1 MEIKKLILIDGK
13 LYLLSPYGKA
23 EVGDISQCKYTGKYE
38 VITDDNIQY
47 MTGYHL
53 WKPVDLC
60 LELSNE
66 QGLTYKANI
75 KSAKT
80 RYDIEAN

>member
-1 MEIKKLILIDGK
+1 MDIKKLILVDGK
-13 LYLLSPYGKA
+13 LYIFSPNEKA

-38 VITDDNIQY
+38 ILTENNITY
-47 MTGYHL
+47 MTGYYL

-66 QGLTYKANI
+66 EGLTYKATI
-75 KSAKT
+75 KPSKIK
-80 RYDIEAN
+80 YSVKVN